1 MRNAGIDQRDE
12 LVLRFKLSVENVG
25 CHIYDL
31 KQLHFLVAFEIV
43 FLFELNVLKL
53 ELLVAFRSLL

>member
-43 FLFELNVLKL
+43 LLFELNVLKL
-53 ELLVAFRSLL
+53 ELLVAFRALL